1 MDDHVKLGRRTIQGF
16 KIYGGLR
23 KLEGLL
29 RRFNV
34 DGIVLAITSNVE
46 LNRVLKEA
54 ERLNLTVYCWKVDRM
69 PIPLGDD

>member
-1 MDDHVKLGRRTIQGF
+1 M
-16 KIYGGLR
+16 
-23 KLEGLL
+23 

-34 DGIVLAITSNVE
+34 DGIVLAITSDVE